1 MGTTRK
7 PATRRKAAPAAA
19 RTSLAGALFS
29 TTQQRVLGLLFG
41 QPGRSFYAN
50 ELMALTGGGSG
61 AVQRELA
68 RLAHSGLVTQ
78 KVIGRQKH
86 YQANPGAPIFAEL
99 CGIASKTM
107 GLAEPLRQALA
118 PLAPRIYAAF
128 VYGSVAKRQDTAS
141 SDIDLT
147 IVSDELTYPDVFTV
161 LEEVTT
167 RLGREVKPT
176 IYSRKQWVQRLA
188 RGDSFIKRV
197 LAQPRIWLI
206 GDDDALAEP

>member
-1 MGTTRK
+1 MGTTKKAAPRK
-7 PATRRKAAPAAA
+7 PAPTVT
-19 RTSLAGALFS
+19 RTSLADALFS

-78 KVIGRQKH
+78 QIIGRQKH
-86 YQANPGAPIFAEL
+86 YQANPAAPIFAEL
-99 CGIASKTM
+99 CGIAAKTM

-118 PLAPRIYAAF
+118 PLAPRIDAAF
-128 VYGSVAKRQDTAS
+128 IYGSVAKQQDTAS
-141 SDIDLT
+141 SDIDLM
-147 IVSDELTYPDVFTV
+147 IVSDELTYPDLFSV
-161 LEEVTT
+161 LEDATQQ
-167 RLGREVKPT
+167 LGREVKPT
-176 IYSRKQWVQRLA
+176 IYSRKQWAQRIA

-197 LAQPRIWLI
+197 QAQPRIWLI
-206 GDDDALAEP
+206 GDERALAEP

>member
-1 MGTTRK
+1 MGTTK
-7 PATRRKAAPAAA
+7 KAAARRRSAPAAA
-19 RTSLAGALFS
+19 RTSLADALFS
-29 TTQQRVLGLLFG
+29 TTQQRVLGLIFG

-78 KVIGRQKH
+78 QVIGRQKH

-118 PLAPRIYAAF
+118 SFAPRISAAF
-128 VYGSVAKRQDTAS
+128 VYGSVAKRQDSAS
-141 SDIDLT
+141 SDVDLM
-147 IVSDELTYPDVFTV
+147 IVSDELTYPDLFKV
-161 LEEVTT
+161 LEDVT
-167 RLGREVKPT
+167 RKLGREVKPT
-176 IYSRKQWVQRLA
+176 IYSREQWARRVA
-188 RGDSFIKRV
+188 RGDSFLKRV
-197 LAQPRIWLI
+197 QAQPRIWLI
-206 GDDDALAEP
+206 GDDDALAES